1 MDLRFSQLTENTKKA
16 CSCSAISIFFI
27 ILFILTPLSQF
38 MLTSMIVK
46 LIIICLLSYTI
57 YLNYEQG
64 KYMKI
69 LSQNSQSNEVQSQIN
84 MNIICNY
91 VFSLFIGLM
100 IIFVLRTFF

>member
-1 MDLRFSQLTENTKKA
+1 MDLPFNQLTENTKKA

-38 MLTSMIVK
+38 ILTSIIVK
-46 LIIICLLSYTI
+46 FVIICLLIYTI

-64 KYMKI
+64 NYMKI

-91 VFSLFIGLM
+91 VFSLFIGL
-100 IIFVLRTFF
+100 IILFVLRTFF

>member
-1 MDLRFSQLTENTKKA
+1 MDLPFSQLTDNTKKA
-16 CSCSAISIFFI
+16 CSCSALSIFFI